1 MGDHKRRL
9 APRVVCYVNRNLES
23 LAIRMVTRAVR
34 ALPPLWKPEKRGRRP
49 HDPRLVATCCILMVF
64 LGKTYDGI
72 ESYVKG
78 SREMKRLFP
87 GRKMPGHSVIYRGMG
102 RLSLPY
108 VRKVMRMVVAKY
120 RRNGI
125 TAVLDSS
132 GFSLS
137 SSSKYFDIRVKRV
150 NSRKDFL
157 KLHVCMD
164 VETGL
169 VLSFVITGGSGSDSK
184 QLWKLLRHL
193 PRIARC
199 IADKAY
205 SSRKNCEIVVE
216 KGGKPYLKF
225 RATATGRA
233 RGSLAWKESFR
244 AHEEDKEAWMAVYH
258 LRSLVESLFGSLKRR
273 WGDFLRSRRGWMRRK
288 EMALKVICY
297 DVKQALYLERA
308 AEVGTALW
316 ENV

>member
-1 MGDHKRRL
+1 
-9 APRVVCYVNRNLES
+9 
-23 LAIRMVTRAVR
+23 
-34 ALPPLWKPEKRGRRP
+34 
-49 HDPRLVATCCILMVF
+49 MVF

-108 VRKVMRMVVAKY
+108 IRKVMRMVVAKY

-137 SSSKYFDIRVKRV
+137 SSSKYFDIRVKRA

-169 VLSFVITGGSGSDSK
+169 VLSFVITGGSGSDAGAA
-184 QLWKLLRHL
+184 QTR
-193 PRIARC
+193 
-199 IADKAY
+199 
-205 SSRKNCEIVVE
+205 SSW
-216 KGGKPYLKF
+216 GSSSGTF
-225 RATATGRA
+225 RG
-233 RGSLAWKESFR
+233 
-244 AHEEDKEAWMAVYH
+244 
-258 LRSLVESLFGSLKRR
+258 
-273 WGDFLRSRRGWMRRK
+273 
-288 EMALKVICY
+288 
-297 DVKQALYLERA
+297 
-308 AEVGTALW
+308 
-316 ENV
+316 